1 MSHKG
6 LYARLRAEDPV
17 HYMPE
22 YDAWALA
29 CFEDVWQ
36 AGSDSDAFSVLRGQ
50 TPNQVLLGEPAA
62 NLTFPSSTPR
72 SIACGAGCS
81 PTRTPAMPG
90 CRKSPPCEPWRVA
103 FSNPL

>member
-1 MSHKG
+1 
-6 LYARLRAEDPV
+6 
-17 HYMPE
+17 MPE

-62 NLTFPSSTPR
+62 NLDLPR
-72 SIACGAGCS
+72 ARPPGASRAAHGCS
-81 PTRTPAMPG
+81 PTRTPAMPRLQEVPG
-90 CRKSPPCEPWRVA
+90 PASAWRVA